1 MGWSSAEVLKGE
13 PLCGRE
19 MAYGL
24 VHACCDDLGVDLVF
38 IESEHREV
46 LQ

>member
-1 MGWSSAEVLKGE
+1 MAVKWLMGWF
-13 PLCGRE
+13 
-19 MAYGL
+19 M
-24 VHACCDDLGVDLVF
+24 HADDDLRVDLVF